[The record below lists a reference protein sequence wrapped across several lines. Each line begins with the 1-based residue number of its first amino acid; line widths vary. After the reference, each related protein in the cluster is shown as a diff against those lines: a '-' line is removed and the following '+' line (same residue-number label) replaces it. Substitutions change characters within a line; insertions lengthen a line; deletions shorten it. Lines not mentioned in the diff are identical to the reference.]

1 VLEVVY
7 KYCIENGYIKNENAV
22 LCADGLMIEKALYK
36 PELLVELE
44 EEVKR
49 QLDYALKFTNKKMEL
64 GYNKVLDKH
73 LKFDIDVYSTKEI
86 ANIFKV
92 LYMDKFLYINDKLYS
107 YDGVYWKANND
118 KRFTAVHHQVTGE
131 FLRYME
137 RIAFEAIR
145 KHMEAPKDDKEYEMK
160 MKRLNDFMG
169 AIVTSLRDN
178 KKRKNLVD
186 DIIYAITCDYVE
198 MDANPDLLC
207 FTNGVYDLQTGTW
220 TKPHYKQYV
229 SMTTGWAFNQN
240 KADRTLMNRLLEQI
254 FPKKKVRDM
263 ALIILS
269 TALWGKSIEKFVVF
283 TGRGGNG
290 KGLLDE
296 LLLHC
301 LGDYGYT
308 MSQRTL
314 LEDIKTGANPEVAN
328 LHKKRFGVASEP
340 DAKDEIKCSTMKTL
354 TSNGSINCRGLYSSV
369 TNTII
374 SLLLVME
381 ANDLPKF
388 DEVNDAVKRRLIVV
402 LFESMFVSNDLWNQ
416 YTDGMTEAEIKAAN
430 IFKADLHYKSDEF
443 KVENRQA
450 FIEILFEYFQK
461 FREAKYQL
469 PNDVEECKQAQ
480 SDYLDMSDDFNG
492 WFRNTCEEDKD
503 SYILVKDLY
512 NKFITTEYYLNMT
525 KKEKRTNNQMK
536 FKEKIKTNLFIG
548 KYYRDA
554 DKYFNKIQIF
564 QPFVAGF
571 RIKQRQVQRQREE
584 SEFDETDNDSMSTN

>member
-1 VLEVVY
+1 
-7 KYCIENGYIKNENAV
+7 
-22 LCADGLMIEKALYK
+22 M
-36 PELLVELE
+36 
-44 EEVKR
+44 
-49 QLDYALKFTNKKMEL
+49 
-64 GYNKVLDKH
+64 
-73 LKFDIDVYSTKEI
+73 
-86 ANIFKV
+86 
-92 LYMDKFLYINDKLYS
+92 
-107 YDGVYWKANND
+107 
-118 KRFTAVHHQVTGE
+118 
-131 FLRYME
+131 
-137 RIAFEAIR
+137 
-145 KHMEAPKDDKEYEMK
+145 
-160 MKRLNDFMG
+160 
-169 AIVTSLRDN
+169 
-178 KKRKNLVD
+178 
-186 DIIYAITCDYVE
+186 
-198 MDANPDLLC
+198 
-207 FTNGVYDLQTGTW
+207 
-220 TKPHYKQYV
+220 
-229 SMTTGWAFNQN
+229 
-240 KADRTLMNRLLEQI
+240 
-254 FPKKKVRDM
+254 RDM
-263 ALIILS
+263 ALTVFS

-301 LGDYGYT
+301 LGDYGYV
-308 MSQRTL
+308 MSPRTL

-340 DAKDEIKCSTMKTL
+340 KATDDINCATMKTL

-369 TNTII
+369 TTVVI

-388 DEVNDAVKRRLIVV
+388 DEVNDAVMRRLIVV

-416 YTDGMTEAEIKAAN
+416 YTDGMTEEEIKEAN
-430 IFKADLHYKSDEF
+430 IYKADLYYKSDEF

-492 WFRNTCEEDKD
+492 WFRDTCEEDKD

-512 NKFITTEYYLNMT
+512 NKFVTTEYYLNMT

-554 DKYFNKIQIF
+554 DKYFNNNRIF
-564 QPFVAGF
+564 QPFVGGF
-571 RIKQRQVQRQREE
+571 RIKQRQVQQEK